1 MVVVL
6 GIAILGMTGIIIVK
20 GIEKFG
26 ESEDSGQTPT
36 SAKPARTVAPAPAGE
51 AWQADIGAGR
61 IVSAE
66 VNDGLLML
74 LIEDAEGVR
83 RVEVRDLA
91 TGKIR
96 GRAVT
101 E

>member
-26 ESEDSGQTPT
+26 SADEPVAGPAQTP
-36 SAKPARTVAPAPAGE
+36 APVVTPVQGE
-51 AWQADIGAGR
+51 AWQANVGSGR

-66 VNDGLLML
+66 MDAGHLML
-74 LIEDAEGVR
+74 LIEDTDGRR
-83 RVEVRDLA
+83 RVEIRDIA
-91 TGKIR
+91 TGAVR
-96 GRAVT
+96 GQATT